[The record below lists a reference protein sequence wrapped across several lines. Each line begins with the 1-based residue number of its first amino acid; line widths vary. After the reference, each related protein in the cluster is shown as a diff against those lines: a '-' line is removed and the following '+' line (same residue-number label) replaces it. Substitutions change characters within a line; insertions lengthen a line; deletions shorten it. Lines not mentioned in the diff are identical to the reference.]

1 MFIMVQR
8 EDCSEAVSAGKTEIL
23 EALQGGRCVRDLRK
37 TVLHHNYSEKV
48 AKSSLNDSTKRL
60 RMQLELC
67 L

>member
-1 MFIMVQR
+1 M
-8 EDCSEAVSAGKTEIL
+8 SAGKTDIP

-37 TVLHHNYSEKV
+37 AVLQHNYSEKV
-48 AKSSLNDSTKRL
+48 AKSSLNDNTKWL